1 MLAGLGGPS
10 SAGGG
15 AEPTGSNPFMSAV
28 NQMFKDFEQVS
39 KEGDKP
45 GAGCEPKLDEFLNN
59 FTKDLFAG
67 AAGAEGGASDA
78 AGMDKI
84 MAEFSKF
91 LKESEGNE
99 DMKSALDSVV
109 NELLTKDTLYEPMKT
124 LREEYPVWLETN
136 WDKVSN
142 ETLENYNA
150 QLDKITEI
158 CGFYESPEGDKPETQ
173 SHVFE
178 LLAQLQELGSPPDDL
193 MKKIAEK

>member
-1 MLAGLGGPS
+1 
-10 SAGGG
+10 
-15 AEPTGSNPFMSAV
+15 
-28 NQMFKDFEQVS
+28 
-39 KEGDKP
+39 
-45 GAGCEPKLDEFLNN
+45 
-59 FTKDLFAG
+59 
-67 AAGAEGGASDA
+67 
-78 AGMDKI
+78 MDKI

-124 LREEYPVWLETN
+124 LREEYPVWLENN

-142 ETLENYNA
+142 TTLENYNS

-158 CGFYESPEGDKPETQ
+158 CAFYESAEGDKPETQ

-178 LLAQLQELGSPPDDL
+178 LLAQL
-193 MKKIAEK
+193 